1 LTYGIKIAEY
11 FKIKH
16 DNVEYTYTTQTDNR
30 CCDLYQGVLIYAFWL
45 PSFSIFT
52 IFLPKIG
59 KFMRLGSQAQLA
71 SFGTL
76 VNIIVKFRYDSSALL
91 LSLFIVL
98 ILRSINL
105 L

>member
-1 LTYGIKIAEY
+1 MKIAEY
-11 FKIKH
+11 FEIRH

-30 CCDLYQGVLIYAFWL
+30 FCDLYQGVLVYAFWL

-76 VNIIVKFRYDSSALL
+76 TLICV
-91 LSLFIVL
+91 SLWG
-98 ILRSINL
+98 
-105 L
+105 